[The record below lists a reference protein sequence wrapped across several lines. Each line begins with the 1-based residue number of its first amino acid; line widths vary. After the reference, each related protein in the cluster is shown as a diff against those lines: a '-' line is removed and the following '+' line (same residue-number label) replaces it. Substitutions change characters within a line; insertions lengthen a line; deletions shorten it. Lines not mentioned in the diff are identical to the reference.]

1 MSKKQEKAKLVAAR
15 LAKRE
20 ARATKPDP
28 SYTNREAFLLSG
40 RKHYKRVE
48 VIRQESRGGFYRVRL
63 KSGIER
69 IVAAGQLFPDLNIL
83 LGIFELQKNIAM
95 QIHNLNLQREHVFET
110 VKRWSPEF
118 AEERE
123 SNP

>member
-1 MSKKQEKAKLVAAR
+1 MSKKQEKAKLVADR

-20 ARATKPDP
+20 TRATKPDP

-48 VIRQESRGGFYRVRL
+48 VIRQESRRQFYRVRL

-69 IVAAGQLFPDLNIL
+69 IVSESRLFPDLSTL
-83 LGIFELQKNIAM
+83 LGVFELQKNIAV
-95 QIHNLNLQREHVFET
+95 QIHNLNLQRRFVFET
-110 VKRWSPEF
+110 VKRWSPVT

-123 SNP
+123 TNP